1 MSAIRCPF
9 VASVVVVA
17 MLTACGDEVTEV
29 TNVNASLDIV
39 EKYKELPKCEES
51 VYGSLKYVED
61 SSQVFACTSDGWVS
75 LKGEKGAKG
84 DEGKAGENG
93 KNGESCTTAA
103 LGDGSGYEVKC
114 NGKLVGTITN
124 GKDGESCTTKAVEGG
139 VEVSC
144 PGSEPVVIKNGDKG
158 ADGKS
163 AYELSGTDKTLEEWL
178 ASLKGKNG
186 ESCTTAA
193 LGDGSG
199 YEVKCNG
206 KLVGTITNGKNGES
220 CTTKAVEGGGVEV
233 SCPGSEPVVIK
244 NGTNGENGTGCN
256 VVSDKDGVVTIQ
268 CGEGENAKTTE
279 LYKAVC
285 GTKPFD
291 PKHQFCFDNVVYNQ
305 CGDKVYDPS
314 KEFCSNEVVYK
325 AVCGT
330 KPKPFDPKHQF
341 CFDNGVYNQCGD
353 KVYDPFKEFCSNEVV
368 YDLCGGKAYDPELQS
383 CTKVQFADN
392 TEQYYKTVTIAP
404 KGVIYSKTWMAE
416 NLNYKTANSWCYD
429 DKDENCAKY
438 GRLYTWAAAVGKTET
453 ECGYGQECNLGTGD
467 IRGVCPE
474 GWHLPSKEE
483 WEDLIKA
490 VGGQSTS
497 GAKLKSKTGWE
508 GYSGINNEDAF
519 GFSALP
525 AGLRD
530 LLGGYDREGDYAYFW
545 SSSEYNGLTA
555 YLMLLSYDNENA
567 DLNYNI
573 KYDGFSVRCL
583 KD

>member
-1 MSAIRCPF
+1 MSAIRCSF

-206 KLVGTITNGKNGES
+206 KLVGTITNGKDGES
-220 CTTKAVEGGGVEV
+220 CTTKAVEGGVEV

-291 PKHQFCFDNVVYNQ
+291 PKHQFCFDN
-305 CGDKVYDPS
+305 
-314 KEFCSNEVVYK
+314 
-325 AVCGT
+325 
-330 KPKPFDPKHQF
+330 
-341 CFDNGVYNQCGD
+341 GVYNQCGD
-353 KVYDPFKEFCSNEVV
+353 KVYDPFKEFCSNEVI

-404 KGVIYSKTWMAE
+404 EGKDYSETWMAE
-416 NLNYKTANSWCYD
+416 NLNYKTENSWCGGGRD
-429 DKDENCAKY
+429 TTEGDCSVY

-490 VGGQSTS
+490 VGGQSKAS
-497 GAKLKSKTGWE
+497 AKLKSKTGWKKE
-508 GYSGINNEDAF
+508 YSGEDAF
-519 GFSALP
+519 GFTALP
-525 AGLRD
+525 AGYRSY
-530 LLGGYDREGDYAYFW
+530 GGSYFKGGNNAYFW
-545 SSSEYNGLTA
+545 SSTEFNGAYA
-555 YLMLLSYDNENA
+555 YLMDLDYDYGNVYLDN
-567 DLNYNI
+567 NGF
-573 KYDGFSVRCL
+573 KKDGYSVRCL

>member
-1 MSAIRCPF
+1 M
-9 VASVVVVA
+9 
-17 MLTACGDEVTEV
+17 
-29 TNVNASLDIV
+29 
-39 EKYKELPKCEES
+39 
-51 VYGSLKYVED
+51 
-61 SSQVFACTSDGWVS
+61 
-75 LKGEKGAKG
+75 
-84 DEGKAGENG
+84 
-93 KNGESCTTAA
+93 
-103 LGDGSGYEVKC
+103 KC

-124 GKDGESCTTKAVEGG
+124 GKSCTTKAVEGG

-193 LGDGSG
+193 LKDGSG

-206 KLVGTITNGKNGES
+206 KLVGTITNG
-220 CTTKAVEGGGVEV
+220 
-233 SCPGSEPVVIK
+233 
-244 NGTNGENGTGCN
+244 ENGTSCN
-256 VVSDKDGVVTIQ
+256 IVSDKDGVVTIQ

-291 PKHQFCFDNVVYNQ
+291 PEK
-305 CGDKVYDPS
+305 
-314 KEFCSNEVVYK
+314 
-325 AVCGT
+325 
-330 KPKPFDPKHQF
+330 
-341 CFDNGVYNQCGD
+341 
-353 KVYDPFKEFCSNEVV
+353 
-368 YDLCGGKAYDPELQS
+368 LS

-404 KGVIYSKTWMAE
+404 EGKDYSETWMAE
-416 NLNYKTANSWCYD
+416 NLNYKTENSWCYD

-438 GRLYTWAAAVGKTET
+438 GRLYTWASAVGKTET
-453 ECGYGQECNLGTGD
+453 ECGDGQKCNLGTGD

-474 GWHLPSKEE
+474 GWHLPSQEE
-483 WEDLIKA
+483 WEDLIEA
-490 VGGQSTS
+490 VGGLSTA

-508 GYSGINNEDAF
+508 EYSGINNEDAF

-525 AGLRD
+525 AGSRD
-530 LLGGYDREGDYAYFW
+530 DFNGRYGGEGDGVFFW
-545 SSSEYNGLTA
+545 SSTEYYDDQA
-555 YLMLLSYDNENA
+555 YSMYLGY
-567 DLNYNI
+567 NYEDAYPTYES
-573 KYDGFSVRCL
+573 KDYGSSVRCL

>member
-1 MSAIRCPF
+1 MSAIRYSF

-61 SSQVFACTSDGWVS
+61 SSQVFACTPDGWVS

-93 KNGESCTTAA
+93 KNGESCTTKAVEGGVEVSCPGSKPVVIKN
-103 LGDGSGYEVKC
+103 GDKGAEGKAGE
-114 NGKLVGTITN
+114 NGKN
-124 GKDGESCTTKAVEGG
+124 GESCTTKAVEGG

-158 ADGKS
+158 DEGK
-163 AYELSGTDKTLEEWL
+163 A
-178 ASLKGKNG
+178 G
-186 ESCTTAA
+186 E
-193 LGDGSG
+193 
-199 YEVKCNG
+199 
-206 KLVGTITNGKNGES
+206 NGKNGES
-220 CTTKAVEGGGVEV
+220 CTTKAVEGGVEV

-244 NGTNGENGTGCN
+244 NGTNGENGTSCN
-256 VVSDKDGVVTIQ
+256 IVSDKDGVVTIQ

-279 LYKAVC
+279 LYKAMC
-285 GTKPFD
+285 DIKPFD

-314 KEFCSNEVVYK
+314 KEI
-325 AVCGT
+325 
-330 KPKPFDPKHQF
+330 
-341 CFDNGVYNQCGD
+341 
-353 KVYDPFKEFCSNEVV
+353 CSNEVV
-368 YDLCGGKAYDPELQS
+368 YDLLCGGNVYDPELQF
-383 CTKVQFADN
+383 CAKFNDDAK
-392 TEQYYKTVTIAP
+392 TEQIYKMVTIAP
-404 KGVIYSKTWMAE
+404 EGKDYSETWMAE
-416 NLNYKTANSWCYD
+416 NLNYKTENSWCYD

-438 GRLYTWAAAVGKTET
+438 GRLYTWASAVGKTET
-453 ECGYGQECNLGTGD
+453 ECGYGQKCNLGTGD

-474 GWHLPSKEE
+474 GWHLPSQDE
-483 WEDLIKA
+483 WEYLFKA
-490 VGGQSTS
+490 VGGQSTA

-508 GYSGINNEDAF
+508 EYSGINNEDTF

-525 AGLRD
+525 AGCRGNCGGKYDNEGDGAFFWSSTEGSGNNSFYMSL
-530 LLGGYDREGDYAYFW
+530 GYDREFANLYYF
-545 SSSEYNGLTA
+545 NK
-555 YLMLLSYDNENA
+555 
-567 DLNYNI
+567 DL
-573 KYDGFSVRCL
+573 GFSVRCL

>member
-1 MSAIRCPF
+1 MSAIRYSF

-51 VYGSLKYVED
+51 VYGSLIYVED

-93 KNGESCTTAA
+93 KNGENGKDGSSCSATK
-103 LGDGSGYEVKC
+103 LKDGSGIEVKC
-114 NGKLVGTITN
+114 NGKLVGTITNGEN

-144 PGSEPVVIKNGDKG
+144 PGSEPVVIKNG
-158 ADGKS
+158 
-163 AYELSGTDKTLEEWL
+163 
-178 ASLKGKNG
+178 
-186 ESCTTAA
+186 
-193 LGDGSG
+193 
-199 YEVKCNG
+199 
-206 KLVGTITNGKNGES
+206 
-220 CTTKAVEGGGVEV
+220 
-233 SCPGSEPVVIK
+233 
-244 NGTNGENGTGCN
+244 TNGENGTSCN
-256 VVSDKDGVVTIQ
+256 IVSDKDGVVTIQ

-279 LYKAVC
+279 LYKAMC

-291 PKHQFCFDNVVYNQ
+291 PETHFCAKFNDDAKMEQ
-305 CGDKVYDPS
+305 
-314 KEFCSNEVVYK
+314 VYK
-325 AVCGT
+325 M
-330 KPKPFDPKHQF
+330 
-341 CFDNGVYNQCGD
+341 
-353 KVYDPFKEFCSNEVV
+353 
-368 YDLCGGKAYDPELQS
+368 
-383 CTKVQFADN
+383 
-392 TEQYYKTVTIAP
+392 VTIAP
-404 KGVIYSKTWMAE
+404 EGKDYSETWMAE

-429 DKDENCAKY
+429 GKDENCAKY

-453 ECGYGQECNLGTGD
+453 ECGYGHECNLGTGD

-483 WEDLIKA
+483 WEDLFKA
-490 VGGQSTS
+490 VGGQSTA

-508 GYSGINNEDAF
+508 EYSGINNEDAF

-525 AGLRD
+525 AGYRYNFD
-530 LLGGYDREGDYAYFW
+530 YYDSEGSLAYFW
-545 SSSEYNGLTA
+545 SSTEDDGDGAYHMHLNCINESANLDGKDA
-555 YLMLLSYDNENA
+555 YLDGYVKDF
-567 DLNYNI
+567 
-573 KYDGFSVRCL
+573 GFSVRCL

>member
-1 MSAIRCPF
+1 MSAIRYSF

-17 MLTACGDEVTEV
+17 MLTACGDKVTEV

-220 CTTKAVEGGGVEV
+220 CTTKAVEGGVEV

-244 NGTNGENGTGCN
+244 NGTNGENGTSCN
-256 VVSDKDGVVTIQ
+256 IVSDKDGVVTIQ

-291 PKHQFCFDNVVYNQ
+291 PKHQFCFDN
-305 CGDKVYDPS
+305 
-314 KEFCSNEVVYK
+314 
-325 AVCGT
+325 
-330 KPKPFDPKHQF
+330 
-341 CFDNGVYNQCGD
+341 GVYNQCGD
-353 KVYDPFKEFCSNEVV
+353 KVYDPFKEFCSNEVVYDLCGDKVYDPSKEFCSNEVV

-404 KGVIYSKTWMAE
+404 EGKDYSETWMAE
-416 NLNYKTANSWCYD
+416 NLNYKTENSWCGGGRD
-429 DKDENCAKY
+429 TTEGDCSVY

-453 ECGYGQECNLGTGD
+453 KCGYERNCNLGDGNVQ
-467 IRGVCPE
+467 GVCPE

-483 WEDLIKA
+483 WEDLFEA
-490 VGGQSTS
+490 VGGQLTAS
-497 GAKLKSKTGWE
+497 AKLKSKTGWN
-508 GYSGINNEDAF
+508 GHSKEDAF

-525 AGLRD
+525 AGYRINY
-530 LLGGYDREGDYAYFW
+530 GSYYSVEAHFW
-545 SSSEYNGLTA
+545 SSTEIYGNIVYHVDLDYN
-555 YLMLLSYDNENA
+555 DEKA
-567 DLNYNI
+567 DLLLNFDKNYWL
-573 KYDGFSVRCL
+573 SVRCL